1 MATGSSISQP
11 ATEGHVSMGNI
22 HSIFPPQPQTLFL
35 FFPCLCASLAI
46 ARRGQGKMP
55 QLAAAGEG
63 KERTQQNGRAN
74 KIMEGNLG
82 RKEAMK

>member
-1 MATGSSISQP
+1 M
-11 ATEGHVSMGNI
+11 
-22 HSIFPPQPQTLFL
+22 L
-35 FFPCLCASLAI
+35 
-46 ARRGQGKMP
+46 

-74 KIMEGNLG
+74 KIIEANLG